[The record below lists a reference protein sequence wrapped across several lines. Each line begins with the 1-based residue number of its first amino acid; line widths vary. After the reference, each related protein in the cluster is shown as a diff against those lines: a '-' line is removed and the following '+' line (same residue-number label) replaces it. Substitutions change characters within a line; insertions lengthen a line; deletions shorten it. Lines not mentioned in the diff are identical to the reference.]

1 MSTSENKA
9 LILKYMELVAAGDI
23 DAALDLATD
32 DATFWHPMSGTQ
44 GKQALREQFKQLGTL
59 MRSFS
64 SEIITTTAEAD
75 RVSVEVEAQAET
87 TSGRNYRNQYHF
99 MFVVR
104 DGKIRESRE
113 YVDSAPVKAAFF

>member
-1 MSTSENKA
+1 MCITENKA
-9 LILKYMELVAAGDI
+9 LIHKYMELVATGDM
-23 DAALDLATD
+23 DAALELAAD
-32 DATFWHPMSGTQ
+32 DATFWHPMSGVQ
-44 GKQALREQFKQLGTL
+44 GKQELREAFKQLGAL

-64 SEIITTTAEAD
+64 SKVVTMTAEAD

-87 TSGRNYRNQYHF
+87 ASGSLYQNQYHF